1 MDKTLLLT
9 KSNLRKNRGTS
20 VGLFLLMCIAT
31 LLIGV
36 SLMIFFDALP
46 TARSEAER
54 LNAGDGYI
62 MVRNGISDI
71 TDEKIEE
78 LIKDDTDNYYVYKTL
93 QFGAVP
99 LPFGS
104 GDVSIDIALCDSSAF
119 NRQMDKM
126 EVIME
131 DASVTGDYIYLPYQ
145 FYSGGGIK
153 LNDKFEF
160 SVEGVKYSFTVKGFT
175 ALI

>member
-20 VGLFLLMCIAT
+20 VGLFLLMFIAT

-78 LIKDDTDNYYVYKTL
+78 LIKDDTDNYFVYKYIL
-93 QFGAVP
+93 ECPWLFIMA
-99 LPFGS
+99 LPV
-104 GDVSIDIALCDSSAF
+104 DHSISNGISS
-119 NRQMDKM
+119 
-126 EVIME
+126 V
-131 DASVTGDYIYLPYQ
+131 
-145 FYSGGGIK
+145 
-153 LNDKFEF
+153 F
-160 SVEGVKYSFTVKGFT
+160 S
-175 ALI
+175 